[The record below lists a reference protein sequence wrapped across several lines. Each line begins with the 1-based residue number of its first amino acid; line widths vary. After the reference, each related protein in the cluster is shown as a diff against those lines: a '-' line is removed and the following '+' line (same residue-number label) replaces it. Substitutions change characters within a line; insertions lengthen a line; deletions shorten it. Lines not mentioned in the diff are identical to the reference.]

1 MQNNAQEFPGSLLIL
16 PLSLSFLLSLSL
28 SLSLTLILTP
38 FSGMYM
44 LVEAHYFVSTIG
56 KDLMKAFDVMFSL
69 LSIYLIRIN
78 RHGATGG
85 CIGI

>member
-1 MQNNAQEFPGSLLIL
+1 
-16 PLSLSFLLSLSL
+16 
-28 SLSLTLILTP
+28 
-38 FSGMYM
+38 MYM